1 MIILVLF
8 AGQPTI
14 IWETLVEYGIC
25 YRIMQLLNLSML
37 SFRLVLI
44 TVIQCYTTFQ
54 RAAFWDYREFKTR
67 LPVF

>member
-1 MIILVLF
+1 MIILGLF
-8 AGQPTI
+8 VGQHTF
-14 IWETLVEYGIC
+14 IWETLVESDIC
-25 YRIMQLLNLSML
+25 YLIMQLLNVSML

-54 RAAFWDYREFKTR
+54 RAVFWGYREFKTR